1 MKEEKEKGRPSK
13 GGMVFDIFFELI
25 LILLVL
31 FTAMM
36 LSQGDVIGGP
46 YTVNVPKTILTL
58 GLIAFY
64 LGFVIYRSNTAMDAS
79 MRKLRAEMEAEKREA
94 EQ

>member
-1 MKEEKEKGRPSK
+1 MRKEEEGKKLSK

-36 LSQGDVIGGP
+36 LSQGDIIGGP
-46 YTVNVPKTILTL
+46 YTVDVPKTIITL
-58 GLIAFY
+58 GVIAFY
-64 LGFVIYRSNTAMDAS
+64 LAFTIIRSNKSMDES
-79 MRKLRAEMEAEKREA
+79 MAKLHREIKAEREEKL
-94 EQ
+94 

>member
-1 MKEEKEKGRPSK
+1 MKEEKEKGKASK

-46 YTVNVPKTILTL
+46 YTVNVPKTIITL

-64 LGFVIYRSNTAMDAS
+64 LGFTIYRSNTAMDKS
-79 MRKLRAEMEAEKREA
+79 MTKLRAEMEAEKREA